1 MIRKNK
7 GDVIAA
13 CCLII
18 GIITIIFPL
27 YLTVITAFKSNVEI
41 ARSFFALP
49 SGFRLDNFKEVMG
62 KGNYFSSLFN
72 SVFVTGAGLLG
83 MSLILP
89 MAAYPIARNMK
100 TSRFYKFLFYF
111 MVAGI
116 FIPFQVRMMP
126 MAKLMNTLGLM
137 NPVGLV
143 CLYLAGSTCEGLFLY
158 VGYFG
163 SISPDLEEAAY
174 IDGASTAQI
183 YFKIVRPLL
192 RPMTATILI
201 KNGLWMWNDYLM
213 PSLVLTKPDYYTL
226 QLFQYVFKGENVTN
240 YSLVFASFL
249 MGMLPIMILYVF
261 MQKRIIGG
269 MMSGAVKG

>member
-1 MIRKNK
+1 MREKRSINIF
-7 GDVIAA
+7 IAVFLA
-13 CCLII
+13 ASLINVA
-18 GIITIIFPL
+18 FPF
-27 YLTVITAFKSNVEI
+27 YLTVITSLKTNSEI

-49 SGFRLDNFKEVMG
+49 AAPNLDNFRTVIG

-72 SVFVTGAGLLG
+72 SVFVTVTGLAL
-83 MSLILP
+83 MSLLLP

-100 TSRFYKFLFYF
+100 KSRFYRFLFYF

-126 MAKLMNTLGLM
+126 MVKLMNFLGLM

-143 CLYLAGSTCEGLFLY
+143 LLYLAGSTCEGIFLY

-163 SISPDLEEAAY
+163 SIPTDLEEAAY
-174 IDGASTAQI
+174 IDGATTRQI
-183 YFKIVRPLL
+183 FFKIVKPLL

-213 PSLVLTKPDYYTL
+213 PSLVLTKPEYYTL
-226 QLFQYVFKGENVTN
+226 QLFQYIFKGENMTD

-249 MGMLPIMILYVF
+249 LGMLPVMVLYVF